1 MSAIGGYFLIDN
13 RKISSIMSIMEKNP
27 HTKKPPT
34 NFNDFWAAL
43 KQEQSRQGL
52 RKVGWMKKCGVSY
65 QRFSEFNS
73 GRRDISAR
81 YFIKLLGGL
90 NVKIEQA
97 ERTLNRKFTEE
108 QKRML
113 KFESNVDANREWLE
127 ILLND
132 PEKIKICKAIAISK
146 S

>member
-1 MSAIGGYFLIDN
+1 M
-13 RKISSIMSIMEKNP
+13 
-27 HTKKPPT
+27 
-34 NFNDFWAAL
+34 
-43 KQEQSRQGL
+43 
-52 RKVGWMKKCGVSY
+52 
-65 QRFSEFNS
+65 
-73 GRRDISAR
+73 
-81 YFIKLLGGL
+81 
-90 NVKIEQA
+90 KIEQA

-113 KFESNVDANREWLE
+113 KFESNVDANREWIE